1 MKIYALALS
10 ALFVLT
16 ACGGGS
22 DNNTEVTETNIAP
35 QVTLASSQSNL
46 AGGDKFELLATA
58 TDSDGN
64 VVSYSWSQT
73 AGAQVTLP
81 DTSTSKL
88 ALTAPDVEQEQTLT
102 FRVEVQD
109 DDNATAWSEVSVIVS
124 AANEKPEVSIV
135 SSNTTVVAGEAF
147 ELEAFATDSD
157 GTIVSY
163 NWSQL
168 AGPDVTINDNSLAKL
183 SLVAPNV
190 EQADTMQFQV
200 IVTDDDGETAS
211 ANLDLQITVT
221 GEQAAPDVYIYRSN
235 INAMTGDTIDVGA
248 EAYDPDGQIVSNQWQ
263 QLSGV
268 DLAIADP
275 QTANLQLSIP
285 DLAIHQHA
293 SFRVTVTDN
302 DGLTASADL
311 ELNLFPRFHS
321 KTLSGRTDGKGDDI
335 A

>member
-1 MKIYALALS
+1 M
-10 ALFVLT
+10 T
-16 ACGGGS
+16 
-22 DNNTEVTETNIAP
+22 
-35 QVTLASSQSNL
+35 
-46 AGGDKFELLATA
+46 
-58 TDSDGN
+58 
-64 VVSYSWSQT
+64 
-73 AGAQVTLP
+73 QVTLP

-88 ALTAPDVEQEQTLT
+88 ELTAPDVEQEQTLT

-168 AGPDVTINDNSLAKL
+168 SGPDVTINDNSLAKL

-200 IVTDDDGETAS
+200 TVTDDDGETAS
-211 ANLDLQITVT
+211 ANLELQITVT
-221 GEQAAPDVYIYRSN
+221 GEQAAPDVYFYRSN

-248 EAYDPDGQIVSNQWQ
+248 EAYDPDGQIVSYQWQ
-263 QLSGV
+263 QLSG
-268 DLAIADP
+268 
-275 QTANLQLSIP
+275 
-285 DLAIHQHA
+285 
-293 SFRVTVTDN
+293 R
-302 DGLTASADL
+302 
-311 ELNLFPRFHS
+311 
-321 KTLSGRTDGKGDDI
+321 
-335 A
+335 